1 MIIGHE
7 VPGGERVV
15 SRLIFSFHMPLFFI
29 LSGYT
34 SRPIVTFSYF
44 QKKIKKSVLNI
55 WLLAAVIVFVYCV
68 ECLIFQPN
76 FTLAAMIKQFVL
88 GIFWGCNKLPITN
101 VTGTM
106 WFMFAFFWSKLLY
119 DLLQLFVPNKYNG
132 FILLILAFISFVFHK
147 WLPQVI
153 DLAPYGALFMWLGWY
168 MKVVIQKYQRSS
180 NQARIV
186 ALSMVA
192 IYWLTL
198 VIKGVYIDMSVRHFP
213 LFIVSILEAFAGT
226 IVICKFSAFIQ
237 NEGCANWLK
246 IIGRYTLS
254 ILCIHQL
261 DLYWVIWAKY
271 FPRWYVAVIIRLIVD
286 MVIFLVYLYLYRGFI
301 INRSKD

>member
-1 MIIGHE
+1 
-7 VPGGERVV
+7 
-15 SRLIFSFHMPLFFI
+15 MPLFFI

-168 MKVVIQKYQRSS
+168 MKVVIQKYQ
-180 NQARIV
+180 
-186 ALSMVA
+186 
-192 IYWLTL
+192 
-198 VIKGVYIDMSVRHFP
+198 
-213 LFIVSILEAFAGT
+213 
-226 IVICKFSAFIQ
+226 
-237 NEGCANWLK
+237 
-246 IIGRYTLS
+246 
-254 ILCIHQL
+254 
-261 DLYWVIWAKY
+261 
-271 FPRWYVAVIIRLIVD
+271 
-286 MVIFLVYLYLYRGFI
+286 
-301 INRSKD
+301 